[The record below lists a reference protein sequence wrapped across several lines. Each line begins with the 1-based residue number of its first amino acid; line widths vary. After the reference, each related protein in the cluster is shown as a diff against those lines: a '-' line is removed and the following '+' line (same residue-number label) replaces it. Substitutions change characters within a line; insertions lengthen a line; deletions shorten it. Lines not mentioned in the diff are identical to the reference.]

1 MMRVFVIIR
10 VTKKDYLIESFL
22 VVSLVIVDVESPVVL
37 VESLIIEV
45 LSDTVVVDVVDSVF
59 ELEQAVAKA
68 IIDRNK
74 NADFAMSLVKL
85 KWLVCFYLVNA
96 LIDKK

>member
-1 MMRVFVIIR
+1 MRGFV
-10 VTKKDYLIESFL
+10 VDTAMKKSDYLIESFF
-22 VVSLVIVDVESPVVL
+22 VVSLIMVEEESVVIF
-37 VESLIIEV
+37 VESLIIDV

-68 IIDRNK
+68 IIDRRK

-85 KWLVCFYLVNA
+85 KWFVCLYVINTL
-96 LIDKK
+96 